1 MQGEQ
6 GAPAAQPPQQPPQ
19 QRMGGR
25 QQLWTTVRGLAVI
38 IALLIAYYLLPSGS
52 RIGLDG
58 FAVLFCIGVVVLSAL
73 ILILANRLLAADPA
87 AAKVIGLLA
96 VVCIAIL
103 FFARADYLLALE
115 PGQFAELHTKTD
127 ALYFNVSTLATVG
140 FGDVHATGQ
149 AARAAVTVQVV
160 FNLVFIGLG
169 VTLVTGLLKHRA
181 RSRSSGAGAGPPS
194 GSSFPS

>member
-1 MQGEQ
+1 MKGEQ
-6 GAPAAQPPQQPPQ
+6 GTPPAAQPPPQ
-19 QRMGGR
+19 RAARRPRQR
-25 QQLWTTVRGLAVI
+25 LWTTVRGLVVI
-38 IALLIAYYLLPSGS
+38 IGLLVAYYLLPSGS
-52 RIGLDG
+52 RIGVDG
-58 FAVLFCIGVVVLSAL
+58 FTVMFCIGVVVLSAL
-73 ILILANRLLAADPA
+73 ILMLANRILAADPA
-87 AAKVIGLLA
+87 AAKVIGLLT

-127 ALYFNVSTLATVG
+127 ALYFNISTLATVG

-149 AARAAVTVQVV
+149 AARAAVTVQIL

-181 RSRSSGAGAGPPS
+181 RTRSGAAGAGPPS

>member
-1 MQGEQ
+1 
-6 GAPAAQPPQQPPQ
+6 
-19 QRMGGR
+19 
-25 QQLWTTVRGLAVI
+25 
-38 IALLIAYYLLPSGS
+38 
-52 RIGLDG
+52 
-58 FAVLFCIGVVVLSAL
+58 VLSAL
-73 ILILANRLLAADPA
+73 ILILANRMLAAGPE
-87 AAKVIGLLA
+87 AAKVIGLLT
-96 VVCIAIL
+96 VLFVAIL

-149 AARAAVTVQVV
+149 AARVAVTVQIV

-169 VTLVTGLLKHRA
+169 ITLVTGLLKHRA
-181 RSRSSGAGAGPPS
+181 RGRRSSSGDDPPS

>member
-1 MQGEQ
+1 MQGDQ
-6 GAPAAQPPQQPPQ
+6 GPPAAQPPQQRALGLP
-19 QRMGGR
+19 R
-25 QQLWTTVRGLAVI
+25 QLWTIVRGLVVI
-38 IALLIAYYLLPSGS
+38 IALLVAYYLLPSGS
-52 RIGLDG
+52 RIGVDG
-58 FAVLFCIGVVVLSAL
+58 FTVLFCIGVVVLSAL
-73 ILILANRLLAADPA
+73 ILILANRMLAADPA
-87 AAKVIGLLA
+87 AAKAIGLLT

-149 AARAAVTVQVV
+149 AARLAVTVQIV

-181 RSRSSGAGAGPPS
+181 RSRSSGAAAGPPS

>member
-6 GAPAAQPPQQPPQ
+6 GTPAAQPPQHQAVGLP
-19 QRMGGR
+19 R
-25 QQLWTTVRGLAVI
+25 QQLWTIVRGLVVI
-38 IALLIAYYLLPSGS
+38 VGLLIAYYLLPSGS

-58 FAVLFCIGVVVLSAL
+58 FTVLFCSGVVVLSAL
-73 ILILANRLLAADPA
+73 ILVLANRLLATDPA
-87 AAKVIGLLA
+87 VAKTIGLLT

-149 AARAAVTVQVV
+149 AARAAVTVQIV

-169 VTLVTGLLKHRA
+169 ITLVTGLLKHRA
-181 RSRSSGAGAGPPS
+181 RSRSSGASGASPS